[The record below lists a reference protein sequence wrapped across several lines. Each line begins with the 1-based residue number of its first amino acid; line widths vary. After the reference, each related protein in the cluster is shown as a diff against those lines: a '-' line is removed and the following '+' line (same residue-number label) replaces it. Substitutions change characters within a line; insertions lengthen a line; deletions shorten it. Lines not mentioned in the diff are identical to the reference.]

1 MPKTNYFLTRCGI
14 RLEYCEHEHLW
25 VDADL
30 NFECDD
36 EGHPIDDNDERLQ
49 GIYRTR
55 GAQS

>member
-1 MPKTNYFLTRCGI
+1 MPKTNHFLTRCGF
-14 RLEYCEHEHLW
+14 RLEYCALEHLW

-36 EGHPIDDNDERLQ
+36 EGHPIDDNGERLQ
-49 GIYRTR
+49 GIYCKR